1 MMRLG
6 LGIYVYLNQMF
17 GLIWMFLLLT
27 ILAGPIL
34 WFYSKNDA
42 YKIYTID
49 ADGQRILEKPGT
61 EIFSLGNLGYATA
74 QCVHA
79 PLNVGSMSLTCS
91 YGRIGKILDY
101 GVNDVSQTNMID

>member
-34 WFYSKNDA
+34 YFYA
-42 YKIYTID
+42 
-49 ADGQRILEKPGT
+49 
-61 EIFSLGNLGYATA
+61 
-74 QCVHA
+74 
-79 PLNVGSMSLTCS
+79 
-91 YGRIGKILDY
+91 
-101 GVNDVSQTNMID
+101 